1 MTTNFATQ
9 WCGGDV
15 LAVVVGAMV
24 LWWLRTVVGVM
35 VMIVVKIGDGCDGDD
50 GG

>member
-1 MTTNFATQ
+1 MITTFATQ

-15 LAVVVGAMV
+15 LAVLVGAMA
-24 LWWLRTVVGVM
+24 LWWLRVVVGAVAM
-35 VMIVVKIGDGCDGDD
+35 MVVKIGCGCDGDD